1 MVLADLGRK
10 INNALKS
17 LTAESVID
25 EKVLDNILREVCAAL
40 LESDVNVKLVQT
52 LRKNIKQIV
61 NFDDLGGG
69 VNKRRLIQKSIFDEL
84 CRLVDPGTEAYK
96 PVKGKPNIIMFVG
109 LQGAGKTTTCTKLA
123 YHYQRKGWKTCLI
136 AADTYRAGA
145 FDQLKQN
152 ATKAKIPYYGSYTEN
167 DPAVLA
173 AEGIAKFRKEGFEI
187 IIVDTSGR
195 HKQETALFEEMKQI
209 ADAAN
214 PDHYIFVMD
223 GTIGQAAEL
232 QAKAF
237 QDAVPI
243 GSIIVTKL
251 DGHAKGGG
259 AISAVAATGSPI
271 IFIGTGEHIHDL
283 DPFKARP
290 FVSKMLGMGD
300 LGGLMETVKDLD
312 PAKATNLMKNLE
324 AGTFSIRDMR
334 DQLSMISGMGSMSK
348 IMSMMPGLP
357 PEMAEMSEKEGGKGM
372 KRMVCIFDSMTE
384 KELDSDGKMFYSQHS
399 RIYRVAKGSGTT
411 VRDVEALLMQFS
423 KFAHVMKQMGGK
435 NGLLSSM
442 QQAGKPGQQPGG
454 RGRGGGG
461 VGAAQANPMAKMQSM
476 LQGMMPPGMMEQM
489 GGMGGMSGMMQG
501 MMEQMGGA
509 GGMANM
515 MAQMGMGG
523 GGGGG
528 GGGDMM
534 AQMMG
539 ALGGG
544 GGEGAGAPADGP
556 AAVLQQ
562 PHGVPSIEST

>member
-25 EKVLDNILREVCAAL
+25 EAVLDNILREICAAL
-40 LESDVNVKLVQT
+40 LESDVNVKLVQN

-61 NFDDLGGG
+61 NFEELGRG
-69 VNKRRLIQKSIFDEL
+69 VNKRRLIEKSIFDEL
-84 CRLVDPGTEAYK
+84 CRLVDPGVEPYK
-96 PVKGKPNIIMFVG
+96 PKKGKANIIMFVG

-173 AEGIAKFRKEGFEI
+173 AEGIEKFKKEGFEI

-195 HKQETALFEEMKQI
+195 HKQETALFEEMMQI
-209 ADAAN
+209 AEAAK

-223 GTIGQAAEL
+223 GTIGQAADG
-232 QAKAF
+232 QARAF
-237 QDAVPI
+237 RDAVPI

-300 LGGLMETVKDLD
+300 IGGLIETVQDL
-312 PAKATNLMKNLE
+312 NLDKNKNLLKKLE
-324 AGTFSIRDMR
+324 AGVFTIRDMR
-334 DQLSMISGMGSMSK
+334 DQLATIASMGPLSK
-348 IMSMMPGLP
+348 VMSMMPGIP
-357 PEMAEMSEKEGGKGM
+357 PEMLAMGDKEGSARM
-372 KRMVCIFDSMTE
+372 KKFTCMMDSMNDA
-384 KELDSDGKMFYSQHS
+384 ELDSDAKMFKTHPT
-399 RIYRVAKGSGTT
+399 RVIRVAKGSGTT
-411 VRDVEALLMQFS
+411 VREVEEMLMQFG
-423 KFAHVMKQMGGK
+423 KFSEMVKSMGGNK
-435 NGLLSSM
+435 GLLKSM
-442 QQAGKPGQQPGG
+442 QQGGGKPGQPNKM
-454 RGRGGGG
+454 
-461 VGAAQANPMAKMQSM
+461 AAMQNM
-476 LQGMMPPGMMEQM
+476 MQKMMPPEMMQQM
-489 GGMGGMSGMMQG
+489 GGMGGMQNMMQQ
-501 MMEQMGGA
+501 MMGA
-509 GGMANM
+509 M
-515 MAQMGMGG
+515 G

-528 GGGDMM
+528 GGGDMGGLGNM
-534 AQMMG
+534 MQQMM
-539 ALGGG
+539 GGG
-544 GGEGAGAPADGP
+544 GGGDMGGMANMMQQMMGGGGGGGGGAG
-556 AAVLQQ
+556 
-562 PHGVPSIEST
+562 PSGARGGRGGRRR